1 MFGANY
7 PGAAYPAQGPGFVR
21 ALAAAFL
28 RWTHSAL
35 GWAQH
40 RPETIAAPTVT
51 TETLTSA
58 TITTETLDPLE

>member
-1 MFGANY
+1 
-7 PGAAYPAQGPGFVR
+7 
-21 ALAAAFL
+21 LAAAFL